1 MVERSL
7 SMWEVPG
14 SIPGFSKTFRN
25 WASATRF
32 ESHLDHHSVKAFMS
46 ELQIWTISPYSAR
59 LLVTSGLFQCN
70 LVKSLELARIRT
82 WNLLIRSQTRY
93 PLRHKSRW
101 VYMGVR
107 ARQYLHFKIDISF
120 QQHSLG
126 LFKIGK
132 FSRWP
137 SYFVL
142 ETQTSLTALQMSRG
156 TSSNGRALA

>member
-46 ELQIWTISPYSAR
+46 ELQIWTIIPYSAR
-59 LLVTSGLFQCN
+59 LLVTSGLFQWN
-70 LVKSLELARIRT
+70 FVKSLELARIRT

-101 VYMGVR
+101 VYNGVR
-107 ARQYLHFKIDISF
+107 ARPNLHFKIDISF
-120 QQHSLG
+120 QHSLG
-126 LFKIGK
+126 LYKIGK

-142 ETQTSLTALQMSRG
+142 ESQTSLTAHQMSRG